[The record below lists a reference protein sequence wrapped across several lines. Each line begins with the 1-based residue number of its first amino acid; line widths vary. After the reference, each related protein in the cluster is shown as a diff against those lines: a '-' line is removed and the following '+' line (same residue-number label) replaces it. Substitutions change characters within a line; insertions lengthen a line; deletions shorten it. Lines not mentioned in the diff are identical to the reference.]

1 MGRFICFLSGSNSSS
16 NLLQPPLSLVDLIDK
31 LEFMAGHD
39 AVDGVPG
46 LVAQID
52 SDAHRCAPGRQ
63 RSVHLSRK
71 GCVIVFS
78 MLALKRWIYFE
89 RRVERGEYV
98 RLSNQSLQN
107 PDPGSGIFTL
117 FLLPIIGIFLSFVF
131 ALVLTLVSSVNGIE
145 NHRRN
150 ALNPPTIPPSHH
162 YLKPRSIYCSARN
175 SQTTDSHSAKPLVPR
190 ALY

>member
-1 MGRFICFLSGSNSSS
+1 MCLRPAAVS
-16 NLLQPPLSLVDLIDK
+16 PPLPQRLCHCLFDACFEAMDPPLIK
-31 LEFMAGHD
+31 N
-39 AVDGVPG
+39 
-46 LVAQID
+46 Q
-52 SDAHRCAPGRQ
+52 
-63 RSVHLSRK
+63 
-71 GCVIVFS
+71 
-78 MLALKRWIYFE
+78 WIYFE

-162 YLKPRSIYCSARN
+162 YLKPRSIHCSARN